1 MRAPLDVV
9 KRPATRHGDTR
20 QHSLRGPPLVSV
32 GTISGRREGR
42 HYSVQGV
49 PLVIASPATY
59 QCGTRQFVDPRVLLR
74 QNDLF
79 RDPAGLAAIGGSPRT
94 ESVLPFAQSG
104 AVSHFFG
111 APLSAMPCGSYHRL
125 VHRSR
130 EWRHPA
136 DEARCPARLRSIPTG
151 HETRTLTRDGEEVLF
166 GKPHLALL
174 ILFTSWPGE
183 VIPRDELIDT
193 GCGTR

>member
-1 MRAPLDVV
+1 MERKADPDQAPALPARVHPGLEPGTS
-9 KRPATRHGDTR
+9 RPGQCAAGHGDTR

-79 RDPAGLAAIGGSPRT
+79 RDPAGLG
-94 ESVLPFAQSG
+94 VSG
-104 AVSHFFG
+104 ILCVE
-111 APLSAMPCGSYHRL
+111 L
-125 VHRSR
+125 V
-130 EWRHPA
+130 
-136 DEARCPARLRSIPTG
+136 DEACGRC
-151 HETRTLTRDGEEVLF
+151 
-166 GKPHLALL
+166 GKPRCVRFSKSRWMRSWRPRRRQRPCAVPFYVRALVNR
-174 ILFTSWPGE
+174 SPY
-183 VIPRDELIDT
+183 RMAN
-193 GCGTR
+193 